1 MKKKIINTTF
11 GEFGHSALVFVV
23 SHNAMHVMLLTSNFL
38 RRLQLFCLF
47 LTISRQMPK
56 FKAFSMLDVY
66 GLQGGKKGPLIFI
79 MRLIIKVRHDAEK
92 SVSSL
97 FVFTLYFCE
106 RTVSVMNI

>member
-1 MKKKIINTTF
+1 
-11 GEFGHSALVFVV
+11 
-23 SHNAMHVMLLTSNFL
+23 
-38 RRLQLFCLF
+38 
-47 LTISRQMPK
+47 MPK

-66 GLQGGKKGPLIFI
+66 GLQRGKKEPLIFI